1 MDQKINLIILALGV
15 SIVSSFAQN
24 NKKSDAEAAL
34 FEQCDAKF
42 FTESECQ
49 KWVEQMKARL
59 PMAKKKFCPFGL
71 SQTPQIEK
79 EQVAAVKRDF
89 AFAKAIDK
97 IPVTMVSP
105 LEGRFIVGASEFSEG
120 NVIPIHSQGKK
131 FKAKIVSVKR
141 GGILFENIKTGEKAK
156 KNLAK
161 PNPFDK
167 GKGIGDLP
175 GVVPNDP
182 NLSNPII
189 LDNN

>member
-1 MDQKINLIILALGV
+1 MSASII
-15 SIVSSFAQN
+15 SSFAQGD
-24 NKKSDAEAAL
+24 KKSEAEIAV
-34 FEQCDAKF
+34 FEKCDAKF

-49 KWVEQMKARL
+49 KWVEEMKARL

-71 SQTPQIEK
+71 NQTPQAK
-79 EQVAAVKRDF
+79 KVPVAAAKGNF
-89 AFAKAIDK
+89 AFAEAIDK

-167 GKGIGDLP
+167 GKGIGELP
-175 GVVPNDP
+175 GVVPNNP